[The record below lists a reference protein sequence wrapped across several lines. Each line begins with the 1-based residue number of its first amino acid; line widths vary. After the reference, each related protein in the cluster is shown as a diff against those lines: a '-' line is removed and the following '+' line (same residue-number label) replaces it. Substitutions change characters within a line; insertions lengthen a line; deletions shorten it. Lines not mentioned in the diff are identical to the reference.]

1 MGLLSRANTLDE
13 LKSNPGLA
21 FSDFINKHS
30 LKISA
35 LLEKKASDYIVT
47 NSIGLDAESIIT
59 ATSTPDFW
67 EGICKNSGQIYTFKD
82 SEKTKLLQLF
92 SFNLKENLQELSVYK
107 NKASQILISS
117 GSLTEQAAKD
127 FEAISSNQHKN
138 NYLNLNPL
146 IKENSVVLLLK
157 IDFSEAIK
165 AYYSSAK
172 DKISDFELFNK
183 ALMKELYN
191 RFCCRYNIS
200 DTTIQTNQFALKTV
214 IITNKEYSVE
224 LITHHIILN
233 LKEVLNDNADF
244 TQICFSGTAD
254 SCEKIKSFLMAE

>member
-13 LKSNPGLA
+13 LKSNPGMA

-35 LLEKKASDYIVT
+35 LLEKNNSNYYVT
-47 NSIGLDAESIIT
+47 NSLGLDAESIIS
-59 ATSTPDFW
+59 ATSTADFW
-67 EGICKNSGQIYTFKD
+67 EGICKNSGQIYNFKD
-82 SEKTKLLQLF
+82 EEKRQLLQLF
-92 SFNLKENLQELSVYK
+92 SFNLKDNLQELSVYK
-107 NKASQILISS
+107 NKASQILICS
-117 GSLTEQAAKD
+117 GKLTVEAAKD
-127 FEAISSNQHKN
+127 FEIISSNQHQN
-138 NYLNLNPL
+138 NYLNLNSL
-146 IKENSVVLLLK
+146 IKENSVILLLK

-165 AYYSSAK
+165 GYYISNK
-172 DKISDFELFNK
+172 DKISDLDLFSK
-183 ALMKELYN
+183 SLMNELYN
-191 RFCCRYNIS
+191 RFSCRYNIS
-200 DTTIQTNQFALKTV
+200 DTTIQSNQFTIKTV

-254 SCEKIKSFLMAE
+254 SCEKIKSFLQVE